1 MRFSVIS
8 SIATVVLSGL
18 FAVASP
24 VNVDTAPAPVF
35 APRAALT
42 IPAII
47 SNGQTQV
54 DAVTQQ
60 IRSKFPI
67 ILIPVGP
74 TDPGLV
80 IPYGGNTTQ
89 PIDSKLVSNL
99 LSKVQV
105 TIDNVNSQ
113 LQQVAGQPWDAIS
126 GGADPDTAEY
136 SLADFAISAVKA
148 VAPASAITDKY
159 PELQKS
165 VDAVTT
171 SVTNLGPVALKI
183 NWRHFWGYVLIGA
196 GAVLTAIGES
206 LL

>member
-1 MRFSVIS
+1 MRFSVVS
-8 SIATVVLSGL
+8 SIATVLLSGF

-42 IPAII
+42 VPAII

-60 IRSKFPI
+60 IRK
-67 ILIPVGP
+67 
-74 TDPGLV
+74 V

-89 PIDSKLVSNL
+89 PIDSQLVSSL
-99 LSKVQV
+99 LSKVQG

-171 SVTNLGPVALKI
+171 SVTNLGPVALAI
-183 NWRHFWGYVLIGA
+183 NWRHFWGWVLIGA
-196 GAVLTAIGES
+196 GAVLSAIGES

>member
-54 DAVTQQ
+54 DA
-60 IRSKFPI
+60 
-67 ILIPVGP
+67 
-74 TDPGLV
+74 V